1 MYRLN
6 IKLFSGKI
14 NFISIL
20 FLILFLGL
28 SLFLRTLNLNKGISG
43 DEGILSD
50 IAKLDLNQMFEVI
63 KQIDVY
69 PPVSHILVHHWM
81 FFSQSEVW
89 IRMYFV
95 LFGMGVCVL
104 IYLIGKEYINER
116 FGILALAISAFSPL
130 LIFTSQFIRSYGD
143 SAFWMLLSTFYLLKI
158 IKGKDSGIVWAF
170 YLLSIIVSLYTFY
183 FSVFII
189 FAQFLL
195 LIIFKRRERKVL
207 LRSIFV
213 YFLAGLAFLPWLPIA
228 VKQLTCTPIFN
239 NWANKGFHVARLPL
253 GIWTRNIFS
262 LFGFDPYFMI
272 FQGGIIKHFSKS
284 LLMGMVILTVIGLIF
299 FMYYILKYLKK
310 LFPRDKTLMWFFIFL
325 IFIPLVLS
333 WVCGEI
339 LNFRLNAKYLVILH
353 IFFIVLV
360 SVFVYGLW
368 LNKSTRA
375 LLALI
380 AILGIFVYRIPMA
393 LLPVYDVKEAIA
405 FLRENLKK
413 EDCILC
419 TVPYLTKE
427 LNGAVLRLDTYVR
440 LDESRSNY
448 IFKSEQAKKDI
459 QNKIKSFDRIW
470 FYRIAGNFEVFG
482 ANRLFDEWLKSEGY
496 SISKRAAFRNID
508 IIEYGK

>member
-1 MYRLN
+1 MHRLN
-6 IKLFSGKI
+6 NRLLSGK
-14 NFISIL
+14 NSLISIL

-28 SLFLRTLNLNKGISG
+28 SLFFRTLNLNKGISG
-43 DEGILSD
+43 DEEILSD
-50 IAKLDLNQMFEVI
+50 IAKLNLNQIFETI
-63 KQIDVY
+63 KQEDVY
-69 PPVSHILVHHWM
+69 PPVSHILLHHWM

-95 LFGMGVCVL
+95 LFGMGVCAL

-158 IKGKDSGIVWAF
+158 IKGKDSRIVWVF
-170 YLLSIIVSLYTFY
+170 YLLTIIVSLYTFY

-195 LIIFKRRERKVL
+195 LVIFKRRERKIL

-213 YFLAGLAFLPWLPIA
+213 YSLAGLAFLPWLPIA
-228 VKQLTCTPIFN
+228 VKQLNSRPIFY
-239 NWANKGFHVARLPL
+239 NWANKGFCVARLPL

-284 LLMGMVILTVIGLIF
+284 LLMGMVILTLIGLIF

-310 LFPRDKTLMWFFIFL
+310 LFPRDKALIWFFIFL
-325 IFIPLVLS
+325 ISIPLVLS
-333 WVCGEI
+333 WACGEI
-339 LNFRLNAKYLVILH
+339 LNPQPNAKYLVILH

-368 LNKSTRA
+368 LNKSIGT
-375 LLALI
+375 LLTPVI
-380 AILGIFVYRIPMA
+380 ILGIFISRIPVA
-393 LLPVYDVKEAIA
+393 LLPGYDDKKSYRFPKRKFEKGR
-405 FLRENLKK
+405 LRFVHVSL
-413 EDCILC
+413 
-419 TVPYLTKE
+419 
-427 LNGAVLRLDTYVR
+427 
-440 LDESRSNY
+440 SN
-448 IFKSEQAKKDI
+448 K
-459 QNKIKSFDRIW
+459 RI
-470 FYRIAGNFEVFG
+470 G
-482 ANRLFDEWLKSEGY
+482 
-496 SISKRAAFRNID
+496 
-508 IIEYGK
+508 